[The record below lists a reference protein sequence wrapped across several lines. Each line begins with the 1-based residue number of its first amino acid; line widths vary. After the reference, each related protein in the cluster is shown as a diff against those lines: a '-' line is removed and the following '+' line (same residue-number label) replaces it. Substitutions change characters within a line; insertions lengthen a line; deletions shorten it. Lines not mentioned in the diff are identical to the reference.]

1 MPGRMSVAA
10 FARDCSLQVDQVLPS
25 RCACHLN
32 DLSGLVETL
41 QLTALM
47 AAAGSQEHALC

>member
-10 FARDCSLQVDQVLPS
+10 FARDCSLQVDQVLLS

-41 QLTALM
+41 RLTTLTAV
-47 AAAGSQEHALC
+47 AASQEQAQC